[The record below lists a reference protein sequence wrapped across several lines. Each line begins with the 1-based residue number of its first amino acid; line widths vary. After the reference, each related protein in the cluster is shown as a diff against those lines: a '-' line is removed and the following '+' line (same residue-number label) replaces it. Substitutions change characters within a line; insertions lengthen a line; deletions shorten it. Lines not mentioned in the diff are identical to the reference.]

1 MSREPH
7 TLSHTKQTSSRGP
20 LKSYNSLM
28 EEKYLY
34 PPSRA
39 KVGCARVSVGSLCID
54 FYVPVYPIQ
63 EWGFKD
69 WACEGWGLGQAYAD
83 SRPSLF
89 YGDLGWRQW
98 VNLMAC
104 FFAEFILG
112 ESCKFFKCCPTN
124 EILKFFSLSAGQSR
138 NAKEVEIY
146 ESSKV
151 VCELSCGRELK
162 F

>member
-1 MSREPH
+1 
-7 TLSHTKQTSSRGP
+7 
-20 LKSYNSLM
+20 M

-39 KVGCARVSVGSLCID
+39 KVGCARVSVGSLSID

-104 FFAEFILG
+104 FFRRILIRR
-112 ESCKFFKCCPTN
+112 K
-124 EILKFFSLSAGQSR
+124 L
-138 NAKEVEIY
+138 
-146 ESSKV
+146 
-151 VCELSCGRELK
+151 
-162 F
+162 